1 MAVTLNPLFSK
12 HGFKGP
18 GFTVDNEGN
27 VTVKSLSSEVLISTI
42 VDNTPDTSTVTTYAI
57 TEETDGFGVDGTGG
71 NPTITVV
78 KGRTYKF
85 TLDLTALSFNIR
97 NADGDVTSGISHTE
111 DGTTVSGSEAQNKQS
126 GTVEWTVP
134 TTGTGFFYADIDGDP
149 QGTFTV
155 TEPEVTGTGTFS
167 SLIVTGTSELRGDVT
182 INADVDLNALLKV
195 DNTTESTSTSNGALT
210 VEGGAG
216 IKKNLNVGGNIV
228 GNTFLNTD
236 VGVPTLSSNSNLNLS
251 ASNSIV
257 VLIDDVEQGRITT
270 LGSNIPVRDTTIND
284 TIIGNAE
291 PALATFTDASTV
303 NDPTRGDH
311 LTRKDYVDQR
321 DIIFSVVFGA

>member
-42 VDNTPDTSTVTTYAI
+42 VDNTPDTSTVTTFAI

-71 NPTITVV
+71 NPTISVV

-134 TTGTGFFYADIDGDP
+134 TSGTGFFYADIDGDP

-155 TEPEVTGTGTFS
+155 TEPPGAASGSVAFK
-167 SLIVTGTSELRGDVT
+167 LT
-182 INADVDLNALLKV
+182 INGLP
-195 DNTTESTSTSNGALT
+195 T
-210 VEGGAG
+210 V
-216 IKKNLNVGGNIV
+216 
-228 GNTFLNTD
+228 
-236 VGVPTLSSNSNLNLS
+236 
-251 ASNSIV
+251 AS
-257 VLIDDVEQGRITT
+257 
-270 LGSNIPVRDTTIND
+270 
-284 TIIGNAE
+284 
-291 PALATFTDASTV
+291 
-303 NDPTRGDH
+303 
-311 LTRKDYVDQR
+311 
-321 DIIFSVVFGA
+321 